1 MAGLIKELLLDYA
14 LNRLHVDVRSD
25 LTIAIQSAL
34 LSFTQREALYLDM
47 YLSGYNAIEI
57 AARFIDTTE
66 HVEGVLERIF
76 TAIEEQ
82 SGYTDDNFIH
92 RLELT
97 KKYRKGGIRE
107 LHSFLALHGKSYI
120 AHEMRE

>member
-57 AARFIDTTE
+57 AATE

>member
-66 HVEGVLERIF
+66 HVEVELERIF
-76 TAIEEQ
+76 TAIEEH
-82 SGYTDDNFIH
+82 SGYTDENFIH

-107 LHSFLALHGKSYI
+107 LHSFLALHGKSYT